1 MSDQQEL
8 TKKEEVV
15 IEREKKRKAT
25 EALKEKQKLEKQTRM
40 KAIVDAYS
48 DLAEKLQRRV
58 KMTDL
63 IDMGGDNITP
73 DMVKHHFRNLSR
85 LEEAARDAYP
95 DKFHDVALSDLLGPK
110 ALHRLSSV
118 VGNYKRYVITTA
130 VTGCVADI
138 PFLDSIKNY
147 CKRNNAALL
156 VLIAS
161 DPAHNLPSKDGKKKL
176 GSVDKS
182 LLNDATIVM
191 SDAALNNNVYLSTI
205 KLSAKHIDPIT
216 SLGRIGQR
224 NGSFIYASPKQRM
237 KCYPVSNEKFPH
249 VLMTTGAITKP
260 SYTTEN
266 YMSERTAYIAAH
278 DHVMGAII
286 LEIEDDETFH
296 YRQIQADD
304 RGSFIDLAVQYDSD
318 GNTSYCAPAI
328 ALGDWHSGSTD
339 PTAKKAW
346 EEIIDET
353 GATTIFLHDGFDGRS
368 INHHERKNNVLRAQ
382 RAMAGEAVLS
392 DELDMYAKDLDY
404 LAGLVDELVIVKS
417 NHDEVLIRYLMDG
430 YYVKDPLNHRL
441 ALDLAAAAMDG
452 HDPLQWYIQKKK
464 LKNWSKIRW
473 LSRDEDY
480 FISQIQMGAH
490 GDKGCNG
497 ARGSLRSME
506 NAYGNSVT
514 GHSHTPEILRG
525 AWQVGTSSFLKLSYN
540 VGPSSWFH
548 TSCLVYQNGSR
559 QLINSI
565 EGDWRLAT
573 DSYTLGD
580 EDDALQGDRD

>member
-1 MSDQQEL
+1 MSDEVKI
-8 TKKEEVV
+8 TKKEEAKL
-15 IEREKKRKAT
+15 EREKKRKAA
-25 EALKEKQKLEKQTRM
+25 EALKEKQKLEKQERM

-48 DLAEKLQRRV
+48 DLAGQLKRHV

-95 DKFHDVALSDLLGPK
+95 DKFHDVSLSDLLGPK
-110 ALHRLSSV
+110 ALHRLSNV
-118 VGNYKRYVITTA
+118 IGNYKRFVITTA
-130 VTGCVADI
+130 VTGCVVDKE
-138 PFLDSIKNY
+138 FLDSINSFCDK
-147 CKRNNAALL
+147 NNAALL
-156 VLIAS
+156 VLVAS
-161 DPAHNLPSKDGKKKL
+161 DPAHNLPSKDGQARL
-176 GSVDKS
+176 GSVDKD
-182 LLNDATIVM
+182 LLSCATIVM
-191 SDAALNNNVYLSTI
+191 TDTALNNNVYLSTI

-216 SLGRIGQR
+216 SLSRIGQR

-237 KCYPVSNEKFPH
+237 KAYPVSNEKFPH
-249 VLMTTGAITKP
+249 VLMTTGAITTP

-266 YMSERTAYIAAH
+266 YMSERTAYIAEH

-286 LEIEDDETFH
+286 LETEDDEIFH

-304 RGSFIDLAVQYDSD
+304 EGSFIDLAVQYNSD
-318 GNTSYCAPAI
+318 GSTSYCPPAGI

-339 PTAKKAW
+339 QSAKKAW
-346 EEIIDET
+346 EEVIDET
-353 GATTIFLHDGFDGRS
+353 SPKRIFLHDGFDGRS
-368 INHHERKNNVLRAQ
+368 INHHERKNGILRAK
-382 RAMAGEAVLS
+382 RAMAGQAVLKT
-392 DELDMYAKDLDY
+392 ELDNYAKDLDY
-404 LAGLVDELVIVKS
+404 LAEMVDELVLVKS

-430 YYVKDPLNHRL
+430 YYVQDPLNHRL
-441 ALDLAAAAMDG
+441 SLDLAAAAMDG
-452 HDPLQWYIQKKK
+452 HDPLQWYMEKQN
-464 LKNWSKIRW
+464 LKNWKKITW

-480 FISQIQMGAH
+480 FISKIQMGAH

-514 GHSHTPEILRG
+514 GHAHTPEILRG
-525 AWQVGTSSFLKLSYN
+525 AWQVGTSSLLKLTYN

-548 TSCLVYQNGSR
+548 TSCLVYENGSR
-559 QLINSI
+559 QLISSI
-565 EGDWRLAT
+565 DGDWRMAT

-580 EDDALQGDRD
+580 EDALQGDRD